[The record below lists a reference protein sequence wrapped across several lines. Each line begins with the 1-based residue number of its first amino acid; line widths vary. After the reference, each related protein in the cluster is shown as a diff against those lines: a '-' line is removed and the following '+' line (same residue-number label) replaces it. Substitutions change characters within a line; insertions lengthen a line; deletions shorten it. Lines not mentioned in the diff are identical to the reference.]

1 VGPAIRFGGVVYP
14 HVEHAYQ
21 AAKTLDRDV
30 RLEFAS
36 PTLESWEAKK
46 MGSELELRPDWE
58 DIKLTVMEILVRQKF
73 LNPEYLERLLLT
85 KGYLEEGN
93 YWHDQFWGNC
103 TCKKHIAEPGQN
115 HLGKILMQVRHE
127 LTNFEMTFTQKEA
140 IEAREKY
147 HC

>member
-1 VGPAIRFGGVVYP
+1 MFSGIVYP

-46 MGSELELRPDWE
+46 MGNELKLRPDWE
-58 DIKLTVMEILVRQKF
+58 EIKLTVMEILVRQKF
-73 LNPEYLERLLLT
+73 LNSEYLERLLLT
-85 KGYLEEGN
+85 GHWYIEEGN

-103 TCKKHIAEPGQN
+103 TCKKHIHEPGDN
-115 HLGKILMQVRHE
+115 HLGKILMQIRS
-127 LTNFEMTFTQKEA
+127 EMGHFLMIYTQKEA
-140 IEAREKY
+140 IEARAKY